1 MIDIAQEGLITVAGP
16 LNSGVQSVH
25 NLVVSATDGGGLVSQ
40 VNANVAVSVIGT
52 GEMPPVFSQA
62 RYSFSVPE
70 DAARQHTVGTVMASH
85 SDPGKTDPITYSI
98 HSGDRQGYFA
108 IDPTTG
114 RIYTQLNLD
123 HETVSSLL
131 LNIQASSGNPPV
143 YGRAQVNITILD
155 INDNRPEFTVATE
168 SVAITENVSPGTIIF
183 VASAQDQDAGSNGL
197 VRYSLLNNQDNLFS
211 VNSISGEVKIL
222 RSVDA
227 DDDNPLRYE
236 LKIMAH
242 DQGTPQRFSN
252 LTLLVIIQDEN
263 DNGPMFSP
271 TFYDVQVPES
281 ASVNY
286 RFLQVTALDRD
297 SGLNEFITYYL
308 SNSADSPNFG
318 MFPDGWLYVKHR
330 LDRELRDSYFLQVVA
345 RDNGSPPRNATANV
359 RVTVTDDNDNDPRF
373 TQESYHFSLVENLPT
388 GTTVGTVFAVD
399 ADIGNNGD
407 LDFSIIPNNSSF
419 IITTGHQRG
428 VIKTKRPLDRE
439 TTARYDL
446 VLKVRDRGTPPRTAT
461 ATLHIVVEDMN
472 DNAPYFSH
480 SGQYL
485 GEVEEHQ
492 PNGTE
497 VIRVLA
503 DDPDNGENGTI
514 TYRLV
519 TSTPGMNGEEMFNI
533 HSQSGLITTNAPLD
547 REQKPTYVLSV
558 AAVDGGTPPRER
570 TTFVHIHVTDSNDNA
585 PVFVNST
592 ISIEVEEGL
601 EAGSTIG
608 SVHALDND
616 EGENGRVSYE
626 IMQGNLYGTFGV
638 DRNTGRIF
646 TAKEL
651 DFELNARYRLIV
663 QAQDNNA
670 RSQKSST
677 IYVNVNVIDIND
689 NAPTFRSD
697 PVMFGLQENTAVNST
712 VWTFSATDVDSG
724 RNGAVRYRIMDQ
736 LPNGN
741 NFRIDSVTGALQTTT
756 PIDREQ
762 TSQFTLVVEATDQP
776 VNLSHARTKTTTA
789 RILVED
795 VNDNTPVFVSRTETY
810 VMEDEPV
817 GYHVMYV
824 IAVDDDFGDNGRVT
838 YQIVSGNQGGKFLL
852 DPNTGLLAIERR
864 LDRETESR
872 YVLNITA
879 TDHGTP
885 SRSASHL
892 ITIHVRDVNDNQP
905 RFLQDTYQA
914 SVSENQSPGT
924 SVIQI
929 TALDADAGTNG
940 VLTYNIPRGVAE
952 DRFTIEEQTG
962 VIRTAFRLDREEK
975 DSYIVTA
982 YARDGAYP
990 SRFGFTSVVVSVLD
1004 TNDHAPVFK
1013 DAEYMMTVPENQPNY
1028 GVIHTVVAYDADIG
1042 TNGQVR
1048 YEIIDGNVGG
1058 KFAVDAVTGELSVI
1072 SDQALDRETVPLYHL
1087 IVQAHDNTDAPRTST
1102 TNITVAVSDENDNNP
1117 IFTDPSYQQTIQ
1129 EDVSVGSTV
1138 IRVTAQDRDEGVNGE
1153 VFYFL
1158 SNETNGMFRIDNTS
1172 GIITT
1177 TRLLDREKQSV
1188 YSFDA
1193 YASDRGPFG
1202 PRTSNVRVTV
1212 DISDVNDNAPVFTQ
1226 VPFETTI
1233 ERNIGV
1239 NQQVV
1244 TVTAEDKDTGSNA
1257 EILYRFDS
1265 SNANSQK
1272 FNIGPQSGIITT
1284 QVSLV
1289 GDSANIFRLQ
1299 VIAEDQGSPAKSST
1313 GLVVITMSDSSMTT
1327 LRFDN
1332 GTYSAYIS
1340 ENAIANTD
1348 IISVSA
1354 SREDG
1359 QPASVT
1365 YSFASGNDDESFEI
1379 NPTSGLITVK
1389 DSTNLDFETAQ
1400 RVRLIVTAQATTPS
1414 LYGYATVWVNL
1425 RDENDNAPRFD
1436 QDRYTT
1442 SVWEGNDRGMF
1453 VIQVSATDA
1462 DSGTNS
1468 EVQYSI
1474 VSGNHDNAFVIDRD
1488 RGIISTNVRM
1498 DREVRDSY
1506 RLELRAVDKG
1516 TPRLTGSATLRISV
1530 VDINDNRPTF
1540 PEPYPPVNV
1549 LEGAEV
1555 GSELA
1560 LVTAND
1566 IDTDPTITYTF
1577 TTHGNPGGVFS
1588 IDRYS
1593 GKVTLAQPLDRE
1605 SVQSYIITIMAS
1617 DEVHTDQT
1625 NVEINVLDENDN
1637 PPVFDQQTYQ
1647 VDIAEMVPPHYSV
1660 ATVTATDR
1668 DAGSNAEITYSMTVA
1683 PVEGFYVDPR
1693 NGTIFTNKTIEINRM
1708 QSTIQLVI
1716 EARDHGVPSLA
1727 SVVAVR
1733 IQVNDINNHAPQF
1746 TAGQYEEH
1754 VSEAAPRGTTVAT
1767 VTATDADQSH
1777 DNSNIHFGIVQGN
1790 EDGKFQIETIEPS
1803 PNSDQYMG
1811 KIILF
1816 QAIDREEVPMYTLRV
1831 LASDRGTPERNST
1844 VTVYVLVDDVNDHSP
1859 IFNSTQYVAQ
1869 ISEEAVI
1876 GAFVVR
1882 VFAFD
1887 ADSGPNADIHYE
1899 ITSGNDDSLFAIN
1912 SQSGVITVA
1921 NPLDYDTVAQ
1931 HNLTIRAKDSTSD
1944 GAKHTITSVLINLID
1959 ENDNPP
1965 DFPVLMYLEDVPEG
1979 RPVGT
1984 LVFTAEARDKDAGI
1998 YGTLSYVIL
2007 DRDVTND
2014 GTSDVAQGKDAFEID
2029 SSTGEVRTR
2038 EVFDYETQNTY
2049 GFYIRATDTGG
2060 LSTDVQVGVSIQSV
2074 DEFPPVFTQDNYIF
2088 TVIANAD
2095 VGTFVGQ
2102 VEATDA
2108 DGGPDGIVSY
2118 SIRNDKFA
2126 INESGVITVKASL
2139 LEGNTVTDPSRRKR
2153 RQAENEDQINLIVE
2167 ASSGRPGSL
2176 SEQKAI
2182 SVKIDRS
2189 CPGCNPSAQSAL
2201 SPLTPLSLALILIFA
2216 LIAVILCVVLIVLKF
2231 KRRKQRPPP
2240 TSFDGSFDTVVVQN
2254 THSFGRDGS
2263 QKQSQQLRMFKGH
2276 PSFATADNSA
2286 DMGTLTRTDISEHS
2300 NNSQSSGR
2308 GSSEVDEDEEI
2319 RKINETPAS
2328 ISPNS
2333 DQHKVREIPDSG
2345 IQHDEDAM
2353 SEMSVKDTADLISRL
2368 AVTSNQGSQINTMIS
2383 KSVESMHVFRDEG
2396 GGEAGGDMDIGN
2408 LIHQK
2413 LHEVGMEEN
2422 EAIMD
2427 GTRDFVLIDDG
2438 QPSVAG
2444 SLSSIVASEEELR
2457 GSYNWDYLLDWGPQY
2472 QPMADVFLEIA
2483 KLKDETVAKRQIHH
2497 PKSAFTPKV
2506 RTHPPPL
2513 ITNLPQSSVSTIAPI
2528 ALGGSSRTSQATS
2541 ISSLPRS
2548 PISHESTFTSP
2559 ALTPSFSPSLSPLAT
2574 RSPSVSPLVTGPNS
2588 GASTPHRRSAYSST
2602 FMTRVPSPTGSEQ
2615 ELRI

>member
-1 MIDIAQEGLITVAGP
+1 
-16 LNSGVQSVH
+16 
-25 NLVVSATDGGGLVSQ
+25 
-40 VNANVAVSVIGT
+40 
-52 GEMPPVFSQA
+52 
-62 RYSFSVPE
+62 
-70 DAARQHTVGTVMASH
+70 
-85 SDPGKTDPITYSI
+85 
-98 HSGDRQGYFA
+98 
-108 IDPTTG
+108 
-114 RIYTQLNLD
+114 
-123 HETVSSLL
+123 
-131 LNIQASSGNPPV
+131 
-143 YGRAQVNITILD
+143 
-155 INDNRPEFTVATE
+155 
-168 SVAITENVSPGTIIF
+168 
-183 VASAQDQDAGSNGL
+183 
-197 VRYSLLNNQDNLFS
+197 
-211 VNSISGEVKIL
+211 
-222 RSVDA
+222 
-227 DDDNPLRYE
+227 
-236 LKIMAH
+236 
-242 DQGTPQRFSN
+242 
-252 LTLLVIIQDEN
+252 
-263 DNGPMFSP
+263 MFSP

-373 TQESYHFSLVENLPT
+373 TQESYHFSLVENLPA

-399 ADIGNNGD
+399 ADVGSNAD
-407 LDFSIIPNNSSF
+407 LDFSLIPNNSSF

-461 ATLHIVVEDMN
+461 ATLHVVVEDMN
-472 DNAPYFSH
+472 DNPPYFSH

-492 PNGTE
+492 PNGTK
-497 VIRVLA
+497 VIRVVA

-558 AAVDGGTPPRER
+558 AAVDGGTPPLER
-570 TTFVHIHVTDSNDNA
+570 TTLVHIHVTDSNDNA

-651 DFELNARYRLIV
+651 DFELNARYRLVV

-670 RSQKSST
+670 RSQQSST
-677 IYVNVNVIDIND
+677 IYVNINVIDIND

-741 NFRIDSVTGALQTTT
+741 NFRIDPVTGALQTTT

-795 VNDNTPVFVSRTETY
+795 MNDNTPVFVSRTETYVMEDEPVGYHVMYDMNDNTPVFVSRTETY

-824 IAVDDDFGDNGRVT
+824 IAVDDDFGDNGRLT
-838 YQIVSGNQGGKFLL
+838 YQIASGNQGGKFLL

-872 YVLNITA
+872 YVLNVTA

-885 SRSASHL
+885 SRAASVR

-914 SVSENQSPGT
+914 SVSENQDPGT

-962 VIRTAFRLDREEK
+962 VIRTAFRLDREEQ

-990 SRFGFTSVVVSVLD
+990 SRFGFASVVVSVLD

-1028 GVIHTVVAYDADIG
+1028 GIIHTVVAYDADIG

-1048 YEIIDGNVGG
+1048 YEIVDGNVGG
-1058 KFAVDAVTGELSVI
+1058 KFAVDAVTGQLSVV
-1072 SDQALDRETVPLYHL
+1072 SGQVLDRETVPLYHL
-1087 IVQAHDNTDAPRTST
+1087 IVQAHDNTASPLSST
-1102 TNITVAVSDENDNNP
+1102 TNITIAVSDENDNNP
-1117 IFTDPSYQQTIQ
+1117 IFTDPSYHQTIQ

-1138 IRVTAQDRDEGVNGE
+1138 VRVTARDRDEGVNGE

-1233 ERNIGV
+1233 ERDIGV
-1239 NQQVV
+1239 NQNVL

-1265 SNANSQK
+1265 SNPNSQK
-1272 FNIGPQSGIITT
+1272 FNIGARSGVITT
-1284 QVSLV
+1284 QSSLIT
-1289 GDSANIFRLQ
+1289 DSSNVFRLQ
-1299 VIAEDQGSPAKSST
+1299 VIAEDQGSPARSST

-1327 LRFDN
+1327 LRFEN

-1340 ENAIANTD
+1340 ENAAANTD

-1354 SREDG
+1354 AREDG
-1359 QPASVT
+1359 QAAAVT

-1379 NPTSGLITVK
+1379 NSQSGLITVK
-1389 DSTNLDFETAQ
+1389 DSTNLDFESAQ
-1400 RVRLIVTAQATTPS
+1400 RVRLIVTAHSTTPS

-1488 RGIISTNVRM
+1488 RGIISTNVQM

-1530 VDINDNRPTF
+1530 VDINDNRPRF
-1540 PEPYPPVNV
+1540 PAPYPPVNV
-1549 LEGAEV
+1549 PEGAEV

-1577 TTHGNPGGVFS
+1577 TPQGNPGGVFS

-1605 SVQSYIITIMAS
+1605 TTQSYVITIVAS
-1617 DEVHTDQT
+1617 DELHTDQT

-1668 DAGSNAEITYSMTVA
+1668 DAGRNAEITYSMTVA

-1693 NGTIFTNKTIEINRM
+1693 NGTIFTNKTIEITRM

-1746 TAGQYEEH
+1746 TAGEYREH
-1754 VSEAAPRGTTVAT
+1754 VSEAAARGTTVAT

-1790 EDGKFQIETIEPS
+1790 EDGKFQIETIEPGPGS
-1803 PNSDQYMG
+1803 NSDQYTG

-1816 QAIDREEVPMYTLRV
+1816 RSLDREEVALYTLRV

-1844 VTVYVLVDDVNDHSP
+1844 VSVYVIVDDVNDHSP
-1859 IFNSTQYVAQ
+1859 VFNATQYAAQ
-1869 ISEEAVI
+1869 ITESAPV

-1899 ITSGNDDSLFAIN
+1899 ITSGNDDGLFAIDA
-1912 SQSGVITVA
+1912 QTGAVTVA
-1921 NPLDYDTVAQ
+1921 RPLDYDTVAQ
-1931 HNLTIRAKDSTSD
+1931 HNLTVRAQDSTSD
-1944 GAKHTITSVLINLID
+1944 GAKHTIASVLISLID

-1979 RPVGT
+1979 QPVGT
-1984 LVFTAEARDKDAGI
+1984 LVFTAEARDKDAGV
-1998 YGTLSYVIL
+1998 YGTLSYAIL
-2007 DRDVTND
+2007 DRDVAGD
-2014 GTSDVAQGKDAFEID
+2014 GSSGVAQGKDAFAID
-2029 SSTGEVRTR
+2029 AGTGEVRTR
-2038 EVFDYETQNTY
+2038 EVFDYETTNTY

-2060 LSTDVQVGVSIQSV
+2060 LSTDVQVGVSITSV
-2074 DEFPPVFTQDNYIF
+2074 DEYPPVFTENNYIF
-2088 TVIANAD
+2088 TVMANAD

-2102 VEATDA
+2102 VEATDQ
-2108 DGGPDGIVSY
+2108 DGGPDGIVTY
-2118 SIRNDKFA
+2118 SIQSNKFA

-2139 LEGNTVTDPSRRKR
+2139 LGDDATTDQARRRR
-2153 RQAENEDQINLIVE
+2153 RQAANDDQINMIVE
-2167 ASSGRPGSL
+2167 ASSGRPGSQKQ
-2176 SEQKAI
+2176 QKAI

-2189 CPGCNPSAQSAL
+2189 CDGCSRSPQTGL
-2201 SPLTPLSLALILIFA
+2201 EPLTPLSLALILIFA
-2216 LIAVILCVVLIVLKF
+2216 LIAVILCVVLVVLKF

-2263 QKQSQQLRMFKGH
+2263 QKQSQQLRMFRGH
-2276 PSFATADNSA
+2276 PSFAATADNSG

-2368 AVTSNQGSQINTMIS
+2368 AVTSNQGSHLNTMIS

-2513 ITNLPQSSVSTIAPI
+2513 ITNLPQSSTSTIAPI